1 VDKSGPIDREVGCVR
16 VLITGAAGLI
26 GRPTARLLAEEG
38 HEVLAT
44 DLRPAPATDR
54 RLGPAIDRLPQPVDP
69 RALTGE
75 HPRIRWLR
83 LDVRQRARVMAAF
96 AELRPDA
103 VVHLA
108 ARHFIP
114 WCDRFPA
121 ATLRTNVIGTQN
133 VADAVRE
140 LGGTR
145 LVFASSAAVYGPSA
159 ERLGEDHP
167 LDPDDIYGTSK
178 ATCERLLELAVRR
191 DPEASVVV
199 LRLFNAVGPGDPHPH
214 LVPRLISELGHDG
227 RRVRAGNLSSV
238 RDYIAVEDVARAV
251 RAAVRSERSG
261 LTVANVGT
269 GVGRSVAEVVQAL
282 GALVGR
288 PLEVVS
294 IPARRRAVD
303 RPFLVADPTRAR
315 ELLGWEPRVAFEA
328 GLARTLLAEGVKL
341 AEGFTPVGEGPAE
354 PDTPVAEGRPA
365 RAEAGKILAAV

>member
-1 VDKSGPIDREVGCVR
+1 VDRSSLIVREVGCVR

-54 RLGPAIDRLPQPVDP
+54 PPAPATDRRSGRATDLRSAPAIERHHLPLDQH
-69 RALTGE
+69 ALTVE

-83 LDVRQRARVMAAF
+83 LDVRQGERVKAALGEF
-96 AELRPDA
+96 RPDA

-114 WCDRFPA
+114 WCNRFPA

-133 VADAVRE
+133 VADAVRG
-140 LGGTR
+140 LGGAR
-145 LVFASSAAVYGPSA
+145 LVFASSAAVYSPSA

-167 LDPDDIYGTSK
+167 LGPDDIYGTSK

-191 DPEASVVV
+191 DPDSSVFV
-199 LRLFNAVGPGDPHPH
+199 LRLFNTIGPGDPHPH
-214 LVPRLISELGHDG
+214 LVPRLISELGRDG
-227 RRVRAGNLSSV
+227 QRVRAGNLSSV
-238 RDYIAVEDVARAV
+238 RDYIAVEDVACAIS
-251 RAAVRSERSG
+251 AAVCSERSG

-269 GVGRSVAEVVQAL
+269 GVGRSVADVVQEL
-282 GALVGR
+282 GELVGH
-288 PLEVVS
+288 PLEVIS
-294 IPARRRAVD
+294 IPSRRREVD

-328 GLARTLLAEGVKL
+328 GLARTLLADNV
-341 AEGFTPVGEGPAE
+341 TPL
-354 PDTPVAEGRPA
+354 
-365 RAEAGKILAAV
+365 LAAA